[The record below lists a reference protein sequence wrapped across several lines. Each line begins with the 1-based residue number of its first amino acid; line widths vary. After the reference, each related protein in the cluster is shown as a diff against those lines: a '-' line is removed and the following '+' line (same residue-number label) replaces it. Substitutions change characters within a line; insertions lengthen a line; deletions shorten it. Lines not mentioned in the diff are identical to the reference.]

1 MQLLNSPIRHAD
13 DRIRAIAGRKYR
25 LNWADANMGRV
36 SADREMTALKTST
49 GKFITLEGIDGA
61 GKSTHLHWLE
71 KVLRD
76 KGKTVVVTREP
87 GGTRLGEALR
97 QLLLDTGQAMHA
109 ETEALLMFAAR
120 REHLDK
126 VIMPGLERGD
136 WVISDRFTDASFA
149 YQGGGRGL
157 AATKLSELEHWVQ
170 GEFQPDLTFYFDVAV
185 EVGRQR
191 TSAIK
196 LADRFEKE
204 TDTFFHLVRE
214 AYLERARQFPQRIR
228 VIDANLS
235 LSEVHKQLDEV
246 LLNLCNDYDLSMAN

>member
-1 MQLLNSPIRHAD
+1 
-13 DRIRAIAGRKYR
+13 
-25 LNWADANMGRV
+25 
-36 SADREMTALKTST
+36 MTGSKTRT

-61 GKSTHLHWLE
+61 GKSTHLQWLE
-71 KVLRD
+71 KELSGR
-76 KGKTVVVTREP
+76 GKTVVVTREP

-126 VIMPGLERGD
+126 VILPGLERGD

-149 YQGGGRGL
+149 YQAGGRGL
-157 AATKLSELEHWVQ
+157 AAKKLAELEHWVQ

-185 EVGRQR
+185 ALGRER

-196 LADRFEKE
+196 PADRFEKE
-204 TDTFFHLVRE
+204 TDAFFHRVRE
-214 AYLERARQFPQRIR
+214 AYLERACQFPQRIR
-228 VIDANLS
+228 VINANLS
-235 LSEVHKQLDEV
+235 MAEVHKQLDEV
-246 LLNLCNDYDLSMAN
+246 LLNVCNDSNLSVAN